1 MPQICKHP
9 LRSVYCKVFR
19 VLSKSLFSGGI
30 PNTQRSQHTPV
41 TGAKAITVIIII
53 IREHCMQCRILNWT
67 CSKGNRKQDHW
78 WKTKFESRPTV
89 KRKISCSLLP
99 PYFCL
104 EYTWLFLSP
113 LIITA
118 HIRNPVLSS

>member
-53 IREHCMQCRILNWT
+53 IILIIVIYRPGWERSF
-67 CSKGNRKQDHW
+67 CVRPEEISKTPPLWLRKQLG
-78 WKTKFESRPTV
+78 
-89 KRKISCSLLP
+89 SLASDG
-99 PYFCL
+99 FGKN
-104 EYTWLFLSP
+104 
-113 LIITA
+113 TA
-118 HIRNPVLSS
+118 HLMPSTSPEGGQFPN